1 MLFLLPCCVGLIKSS
16 TNLTNC
22 LASAWAKPVCCPSLL
37 FVHWQLQ
44 MLKSNG
50 HKQMTDRQADRLAG
64 RQTSFA
70 ICQYDWHKSIKAIS
84 DKINISAK
92 TTKTCII
99 NSNEKQSIAINQVA
113 GSRQEATASGPKK
126 SVNALG
132 REHGSR
138 SGEHCK
144 LPVLVPETEPETE
157 LEPLAPLASNVIT
170 YFA

>member
-1 MLFLLPCCVGLIKSS
+1 MLVCVCLCVLQRVETLNIYCVTMLFLLPCCVGLIKSS

-50 HKQMTDRQADRLAG
+50 HKQMTDSQADRLAG

-99 NSNEKQSIAINQVA
+99 NSNEKQNIAINQVA
-113 GSRQEATASGPKK
+113 GNRQRQAGQ
-126 SVNALG
+126 
-132 REHGSR
+132 R
-138 SGEHCK
+138 SQLTHWDANMAADQGESCQ
-144 LPVLVPETEPETE
+144 
-157 LEPLAPLASNVIT
+157 
-170 YFA
+170 F

>member
-1 MLFLLPCCVGLIKSS
+1 MPVCVCVCLCVLQRVETLNIYCVTMLFLLPCCVGLIKSS
-16 TNLTNC
+16 TSLTNC

-50 HKQMTDRQADRLAG
+50 HKQMTDSQADRLAG

-99 NSNEKQSIAINQVA
+99 NSNEKQNIAINQVA
-113 GSRQEATASGPKK
+113 GSRQRQAGQ
-126 SVNALG
+126 
-132 REHGSR
+132 R
-138 SGEHCK
+138 SQLTHWDANMAEDQGESCQ
-144 LPVLVPETEPETE
+144 
-157 LEPLAPLASNVIT
+157 
-170 YFA
+170 F